1 VVFRNPA
8 AVTVPGAPT
17 GVGGVA
23 GNGAAAVSWSAP
35 ASNGGAV
42 ITGYTVTASPGG
54 ATATSTGALAATVSG
69 LTNGTAYTFTV
80 TATNT
85 AGVSAASAASAA
97 LTPTAGAVSAVVV
110 TDHYDSGSD
119 SPVWTATNDGSWT
132 RAVTGLDGATAAM
145 VSYDPTHATTTV
157 VLDLVDLHTTIA
169 ATATVG
175 GVGVSATF
183 SYDEFG
189 NPTATTTTA
198 RYGWLGGANRAQT
211 GIGGLTMMGQR
222 LYNPATGRFLQTDP
236 IPGGSANAYDYCGQ
250 DPINSYDL
258 NGSMRVHDATGGSPA
273 PAPKRTPTQ
282 ARKTP
287 IQART
292 STRTPDPT
300 QGVRRAGLGIGGGL
314 GLVGASELVGA
325 GFEGMAAVS
334 ASVGL
339 AGMGTG
345 LLIGAGIA
353 SGGLI
358 VVGVVVGVFIVWGIA
373 RYW

>member
-1 VVFRNPA
+1 
-8 AVTVPGAPT
+8 
-17 GVGGVA
+17 
-23 GNGAAAVSWSAP
+23 
-35 ASNGGAV
+35 
-42 ITGYTVTASPGG
+42 
-54 ATATSTGALAATVSG
+54 L
-69 LTNGTAYTFTV
+69 
-80 TATNT
+80 
-85 AGVSAASAASAA
+85 
-97 LTPTAGAVSAVVV
+97 
-110 TDHYDSGSD
+110 
-119 SPVWTATNDGSWT
+119 
-132 RAVTGLDGATAAM
+132 
-145 VSYDPTHATTTV
+145 
-157 VLDLVDLHTTIA
+157 
-169 ATATVG
+169 
-175 GVGVSATF
+175 
-183 SYDEFG
+183 
-189 NPTATTTTA
+189 
-198 RYGWLGGANRAQT
+198 
-211 GIGGLTMMGQR
+211 
-222 LYNPATGRFLQTDP
+222 FLQTDP